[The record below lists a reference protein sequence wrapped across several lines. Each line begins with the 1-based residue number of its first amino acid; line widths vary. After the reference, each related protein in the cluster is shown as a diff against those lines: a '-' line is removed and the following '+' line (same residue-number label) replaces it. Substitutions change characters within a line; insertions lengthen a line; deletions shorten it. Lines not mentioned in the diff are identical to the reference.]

1 MYITGK
7 IIAIDQTMPRVKI
20 EVKEYD
26 NFISGWF
33 FVPQL
38 CTVKDKSYNTM
49 ELHTLVAAV
58 CTNDMQDG
66 CVIGALYNDED
77 ICILSDKNKKYIFF
91 EDGTKILYD
100 KKEKN
105 LLIDAVNSI
114 NLKAVQTNFTT
125 DLKIKG
131 NLDVDG
137 DITSTGNIS
146 DKAYAMEEMRNK
158 YNSHNH
164 TNGNNGDDTSV
175 PQQQF

>member
-7 IIAIDQTMPRVKI
+7 IIAIDPTMPRVKI
-20 EVKEYD
+20 EAAEYD
-26 NFISGWF
+26 NFTSGWF

-49 ELHTLVAAV
+49 ALNTLVAAV
-58 CTNDMQDG
+58 CTDDMQDG
-66 CVIGALYNDED
+66 CIIGALYNDED

-91 EDGTKILYD
+91 EDGTKIMYD
-100 KKEKN
+100 KKDN
-105 LLIDAVNSI
+105 DLIIDAIKSV

-137 DITSTGNIS
+137 DITSSGDIT
-146 DKAYAMEEMRNK
+146 DKAYSMEEMRNK

-164 TNGNNGDDTSV
+164 TNGNNGENTGTPTDT
-175 PQQQF
+175 F